1 MPLPLHYVKRIHT
14 RLMVRYGSAWLAK
27 WAGVDQEEI
36 QQDWAQQLDGMSDD
50 NIIAA
55 LANLPDDF
63 PPTASAFR
71 KLGERSH
78 RSPDARDV
86 LRLMDER
93 GGTKPPLHVLQRLKA
108 LAGSAARNV
117 TQELSHD

>member
-1 MPLPLHYVKRIHT
+1 MPLPLPYVKRIHT
-14 RLMVRYGSAWLAK
+14 RLMVRYGSAWLTK

-36 QQDWAQQLDGMSDD
+36 QKDWAQQLDGMSKEG
-50 NIIAA
+50 ILAA
-55 LANLPDDF
+55 LSNLPDEF
-63 PPTASAFR
+63 PPTATAFR
-71 KLGERSH
+71 KLCETGH

-93 GGTKPPLHVLQRLKA
+93 GGTRPPPEVLARLKA
-108 LAGSAARNV
+108 ISGSAARNV